1 MKKEEY
7 IKTIVVNGHMI
18 NIGEDDYGQTYFLE
32 YVDDNGDLVED
43 CVGAYETDYKGYAE
57 SIFET
62 PENCEHFDTCC
73 NDECQYEDKVYC
85 HKCQYS
91 PMVIARN
98 ERWLKT
104 YGVPY
109 PEMPKKEK

>member
-7 IKTIVVNGHMI
+7 VETIVVNGHMI
-18 NIGEDDYGQTYFLE
+18 NVGIDDCGQTYFLE
-32 YVDDNGDLVED
+32 YLDGFGNLVED
-43 CVGAYETDYKGYAE
+43 CVGAYETNYKAYAE

-62 PENCEHFDTCC
+62 PEHCEHFGVCH
-73 NDECQYEDKVYC
+73 NGECQYEDKVYC
-85 HKCQYS
+85 RRCQYS

-98 ERWLKT
+98 KRWLEK

-109 PEMPKKEK
+109 PKYL

>member
-18 NIGEDDYGQTYFLE
+18 NIGLDDYGQTYFLE
-32 YVDDNGDLVED
+32 YVDGEGKLVED
-43 CVGAYETDYKGYAE
+43 CVGVYETDYEGYAE
-57 SIFET
+57 SIFES
-62 PENCEHFDTCC
+62 PENCEYFDICLK
-73 NDECQYEDKVYC
+73 DGCQQEDKVYC

-98 ERWLKT
+98 KRWLET